1 MAAKISLAIGLRTL
15 FTVLGLLM
23 LAVFLYTAFTDGLG
37 VRFLKELVRPWM
49 VATLV
54 CFYINIV
61 AFAVWIAYKESNLI
75 SSILWIVLIA
85 LLGSIFTSAYIV
97 VQFLKL
103 SSQESSQ
110 DPMYYVL
117 LRHPNKN
124 GTAPQRQRS
133 SVVTLRIIFSILG
146 VVMLGTLVYTLVTN
160 GSPFRKGVLTP
171 WLATTL
177 VDIYFHIV
185 IYAVWVAYKES
196 SWISAVFWII
206 LLICFSSMATCL
218 YITWQL
224 FQISCQDPAY
234 LVLVHHGDRQASI

>member
-85 LLGSIFTSAYIV
+85 LLG
-97 VQFLKL
+97 
-103 SSQESSQ
+103 
-110 DPMYYVL
+110 
-117 LRHPNKN
+117 RN

-234 LVLVHHGDRQASI
+234 LVLVHHGDRAENEYTGISGEAT